1 MMFEKHYTLSS
12 RFSGYKAI
20 TPIDKKNTGEL
31 EFNTNY
37 KGGLHQMLQIKE
49 KVRLLP
55 ETLDHTFMSHITFF
69 SNYKYKKN
77 FFGLTGTIGGK
88 ETYIFLLIFQKDL

>member
-1 MMFEKHYTLSS
+1 MMLEKLYTLGS

-55 ETLDHTFMSHITFF
+55 ETLDHTFMSHITFLQII
-69 SNYKYKKN
+69 NIKK
-77 FFGLTGTIGGK
+77 FFL
-88 ETYIFLLIFQKDL
+88 D